1 MYANGVQAVKGEHV
15 IGEIMDT
22 WTRQMGYPMV
32 TVEDRG
38 DSYHFVVCGV
48 CLWLTALPSQ
58 GERTQAEVMDY
69 LCVCGNR
76 VAINVTQVWLTY
88 HCLIAWIMMAAFELI
103 SKN

>member
-1 MYANGVQAVKGEHV
+1 
-15 IGEIMDT
+15 
-22 WTRQMGYPMV
+22 MGACVESYPFSSSSV
-32 TVEDRG
+32 VR
-38 DSYHFVVCGV
+38 SFVVCGV

-88 HCLIAWIMMAAFELI
+88 HCLIAWIITAAFELI
-103 SKN
+103 GEN